1 MSHPGPALSILALLA
16 DEQELA
22 GLIRLAALSG
32 HVVHPVGSIQECREA
47 LLAERHDVVISD
59 RPQLGDRPRPKATGS
74 HLAPAGAQAVTPAPQ
89 FWLVCPS
96 DATPEQGRAAL
107 AGGFDEVLPAG
118 SQDWA
123 LPSRLAA
130 LSRLRAAERTAAAI
144 EAENRLIRDT
154 IQTGVIIVDANT
166 LTIIDANRTASELL
180 AVPGDRLLGRGCKDL
195 LCSDP
200 GEGCPVLNGRSNYCG
215 SPSLIRRDDGSE
227 IPVLKT
233 VVPVDLGGRACLF
246 DCFVDVSEQK
256 RAELRLQETLDELEA
271 VFESSLVGIMV
282 LQNRILTKVNRRLC
296 DMFGYAP
303 EELIGD
309 GPQKLHLSHEKF
321 VEFGERYY
329 WRLAEHEICE
339 VEYPLRHR
347 SGRPVWCLFSGKAL
361 APPNLAKG
369 AVWIITDITARK
381 RQELEL
387 NEAKEHLQRVLDTA
401 ATAVFTVD
409 VDLTITSINRAFTEI
424 TGYAEEE
431 VLGRKCS
438 LLNGDGCRE
447 RCPLFDLSRSEPIQE
462 KVCTMRAKDGRQL
475 FVRKNAQVLW
485 DDYGRATAGIESFV
499 DITELV
505 TARELAEGS
514 TRAKAEFL
522 ANMSH
527 EIRTPM
533 NGIVGL
539 VELLSATSL
548 DVDQAE
554 YCRRVSNSA
563 DGLLAI
569 INDVLDISKIEAGKL
584 QLDTGEFR
592 LRRLVEDAVE
602 GVAAGA
608 ARKRL
613 ELVCSLAPD
622 LPDRRRG
629 DGARLRQVLVNLI
642 GNAVKFTPAG
652 EVSVRVDGLRDPG
665 HGDEHSEWIRC
676 EVRDTGIGIP
686 EDKLLHLFEPFT
698 QADASTTRRFGGT
711 GLGLAIVKQLVGLM
725 GGRIGA
731 HRLAEAG
738 SCFWV
743 AVPLALA
750 DAGLEIPPCRA
761 TSVRRAL
768 VVDDNATSRSAL
780 MELLNAWNV
789 ETATAAGGDE
799 ALAMLRQAADEGR
812 SPELVLVDEHMPGLD
827 GEQLGRRILATG
839 LTPCPRLVMLSDLGV
854 VPDTGRLRQAG
865 FSERLAK
872 PVRGEALCALLS
884 SLPLPCER
892 AGVEGPPAAAAPAD
906 ASAGVGACAA
916 APGELAG
923 HRVLVVEDNATN
935 RLVATKLLRNLGI
948 ESVTA
953 VDGLDGLAK
962 LRDGTFDL
970 VLMDVQMPEMD
981 GLEACRRIRAGEPGI
996 ADPRIP
1002 IVALTAHAMTGDRE
1016 ICLAAGMDD
1025 YLTKPITLARLREVL
1040 VRRLSRAKTGV

>member
-1 MSHPGPALSILALLA
+1 MSNTGPMLSILALLA
-16 DEQELA
+16 NEQELA
-22 GLIRLAALSG
+22 GLIRIATMSG
-32 HVVHPVGSIQECREA
+32 HAVHPVGSIQEGREA
-47 LLAERHDVVISD
+47 LLAGRYDVVISD
-59 RPQLGDRPRPKATGS
+59 CPELGDLSKTMIPADDSTPTDASAPQL
-74 HLAPAGAQAVTPAPQ
+74 
-89 FWLVCPS
+89 WLVCRPET
-96 DATPEQGRAAL
+96 TPEAVHAAL
-107 AGGFDEVLPAG
+107 AQGFDEVLPAG
-118 SQDWA
+118 SPDLV

-130 LSRLRAAERTAAAI
+130 LSRLRTVERTAAMA

-154 IQTGVIIVDANT
+154 IQTGVIIVDAET
-166 LTIIDANRTASELL
+166 LTIIDANRTASDLL
-180 AVPGDRLLGRGCKDL
+180 AVPSERLLGRGCKDL

-200 GEGCPVLNGRSNYCG
+200 GEGCPVLNGRSSYCG
-215 SPSLIRRDDGSE
+215 SPSLIRRDDGRE

-256 RAELRLQETLDELEA
+256 RAEQRLQETLDELEA

-282 LQNRILTKVNRRLC
+282 LQNRVLTKVNRRLC
-296 DMFGYAP
+296 DMFGYRP

-321 VEFGERYY
+321 VEFGERFY
-329 WRLAEHEICE
+329 WRLAEREICE

-409 VDLTITSINRAFTEI
+409 TDLTITSINRAFTEI

-431 VLGRKCS
+431 VLGHRCS
-438 LLNGDGCRE
+438 ILNGDGCRE
-447 RCPLFDLSRSEPIQE
+447 RCPLFDLARDEPIQE
-462 KVCTMRAKDGRQL
+462 KVCTMRGKDGRQL

-505 TARELAEGS
+505 TAREQAEGS

-539 VELLSATSL
+539 VELLSATNL
-548 DVDQAE
+548 DLDQSE
-554 YCRRVSNSA
+554 YCRRVSTSA

-592 LRRLVEDAVE
+592 LRQLVEDAVE
-602 GVAAGA
+602 SVAAGA

-622 LPDRRRG
+622 LADRRRG
-629 DGARLRQVLVNLI
+629 DDARLRQVLVNLI
-642 GNAVKFTPAG
+642 GNAVKFTPTG
-652 EVSVRVDGLRDPG
+652 EVSLRVSGLRTPEPG
-665 HGDEHSEWIRC
+665 DWIRC

-711 GLGLAIVKQLVGLM
+711 GLGLAIAKQLIGLM

-731 HRLAEAG
+731 HRIEGAG

-743 AVPLALA
+743 EVPLPLA
-750 DAGLEIPPCRA
+750 VDEFETPLCDI
-761 TSVRRAL
+761 TNVRRAL
-768 VVDDNATSRSAL
+768 VVDDNATSRMAL
-780 MELLNAWNV
+780 AELLTAWNV
-789 ETATAAGGDE
+789 DTATAAGGEE
-799 ALAMLRQAADEGR
+799 ALAMLRRSADEGR
-812 SPELVLVDEHMPGLD
+812 LPGIVLVDDHMPGMD
-827 GEQLGRRILATG
+827 GEQLGRRIRAAG
-839 LTPCPRLVMLSDLGV
+839 LVPSPRLVLLSDLGV
-854 VPDTGRLRQAG
+854 APDTDRLRAAG
-865 FSERLAK
+865 FGERLAK
-872 PVRGEALCALLS
+872 PVRGESLRALLS
-884 SLPLPCER
+884 SMPLLGGP
-892 AGVEGPPAAAAPAD
+892 AGVDSPPAGDAPAD
-906 ASAGVGACAA
+906 ASPGAGALNAA
-916 APGELAG
+916 SGELAG

-935 RLVATKLLRNLGI
+935 RLVATRLLSNLGI

-953 VDGLDGLAK
+953 VDGRDGLAK
-962 LRDGTFDL
+962 LQGGGFDL

-981 GLEACRRIRAGEPGI
+981 GLEACRRIRAGEAGI
-996 ADPRIP
+996 ADPHIP
-1002 IVALTAHAMTGDRE
+1002 IVALTAHAMKGDRE

-1025 YLTKPITLARLREVL
+1025 YLTKPINLARLRAVL
-1040 VRRLSRAKTGV
+1040 ERRLDRAMSRV